1 MIHNPFSLKKME
13 YQAQQ
18 GMVVYRSRHH
28 ATLLT
33 ASVHEEMGKEISPND
48 LKEIIHGYQEGDLNG
63 NQEGIYDAA
72 VYCCGVLARKCFAD
86 DPDDEDAEVDYEVS
100 WIENQD
106 GSMSGEVRP
115 T

>member
-1 MIHNPFSLKKME
+1 MPDFDELIEKVSTDF
-13 YQAQQ
+13 
-18 GMVVYRSRHH
+18 H
-28 ATLLT
+28 ADPRNKVIAPAELLT

-72 VYCCGVLARKCFAD
+72 VYCCGVLARLCFAD